1 MPTNYAVPREHDNN
15 HSYASLSLHLS
26 KERYEAERQK
36 SRVLKH
42 QVNDL
47 TFDMYGKEMTE
58 ILPSYSV

>member
-1 MPTNYAVPREHDNN
+1 MLCLEKMIIIIPMPLY
-15 HSYASLSLHLS
+15 LSICQR
-26 KERYEAERQK
+26 KDMRQK

-58 ILPSYSV
+58 ILPSHSV

>member
-1 MPTNYAVPREHDNN
+1 MPTNYAVPREDDNN
-15 HSYASLSLHLS
+15 HPYASLSFHLS
-26 KERYEAERQK
+26 K

-58 ILPSYSV
+58 ILPSHSV

>member
-1 MPTNYAVPREHDNN
+1 MLCLEKMIIIIPMPLY
-15 HSYASLSLHLS
+15 LSFCQR
-26 KERYEAERQK
+26 KDMRQK

-58 ILPSYSV
+58 ILPSHSV